1 MPLLF
6 RHRGTLLVF
15 CFHSIFMADLTFI
28 LYLLQLEFNNLLLEA
43 NSSIRKHIPSVIAS
57 GVVYLEDGSYTN
69 LSWDGKGVPSVISKT
84 NIITE
89 KCNVDGFPFGVWGK
103 KLLEYRNAGI
113 PVDGSISLACN
124 SSIWPYVITKR
135 CEGNMFADL

>member
-1 MPLLF
+1 M
-6 RHRGTLLVF
+6 
-15 CFHSIFMADLTFI
+15 
-28 LYLLQLEFNNLLLEA
+28 YLLQLEFNSLLLEA
-43 NSSIRKHIPSVIAS
+43 NSSIRKHIPSIMTS

-84 NIITE
+84 NIIT
-89 KCNVDGFPFGVWGK
+89 KRCNADGFPFGVWGK

>member
-1 MPLLF
+1 M
-6 RHRGTLLVF
+6 VF
-15 CFHSIFMADLTFI
+15 YFHSIFCTYLTFI
-28 LYLLQLEFNNLLLEA
+28 LYLLQLEFYSLLLEA
-43 NSSIRKHIPSVIAS
+43 NSPLRKHIPSVMAS

-69 LSWDGKGVPSVISKT
+69 LSWDGKGVPSVILKS

-103 KLLEYRNAGI
+103 QLFEYRNAGV
-113 PVDGSISLACN
+113 PVDGSVSLAGN
-124 SSIWPYVITKR
+124 SSLWPYLIIKR